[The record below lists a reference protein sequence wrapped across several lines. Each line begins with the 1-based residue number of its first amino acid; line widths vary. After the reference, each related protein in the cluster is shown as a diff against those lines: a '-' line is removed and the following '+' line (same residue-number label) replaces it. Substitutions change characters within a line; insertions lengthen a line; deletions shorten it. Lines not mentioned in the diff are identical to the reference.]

1 MVTFVSLFLWL
12 MTDIHPVKV
21 AVDPAVMSVEIFLDG
36 ESIGVATEPEWEVDC
51 DFGERLRPHELVAV
65 ARDAADQELGRASQ
79 LVNLPRANAEVE
91 ILFEGGQPE
100 VPTTLRVITASAERL
115 DPLAVFVT
123 FDGTM
128 LRKDQD
134 GRFQLPAYDPRRT
147 HIVSAEGHFPEGI
160 TARRD
165 VTFGG
170 TYGGRV
176 ATELTAVPVIADEK
190 VKLATDELQG
200 LFRARGE
207 NIRVAAVEQEG
218 GRVYFVRDHG
228 VWPSLRNAGRV
239 MDRRDMA
246 SRGVYQ
252 KDFARAVQETGMIE
266 EIPPKRNRFY
276 LVVPN
281 PSNLRGLDLFPV
293 LQPFDI
299 KRWGMA
305 WLSTHIVSP
314 EAAVN
319 GQRLSEAVA
328 LAGLRAAADG
338 CPRAVVLV
346 LGEDAVD
353 SSRFGPQMVREYLR
367 TVRVP
372 LVVWST
378 LREGPPSPWG
388 PAESVTGVDGLEQ
401 ASRRLLK
408 GLRLQWIVWVKGLHP
423 LHEIELAENDKG
435 IRLVE

>member
-228 VWPSLRNAGRV
+228 VWPSLRNAGSTEEEQVLSGRAQSV
-239 MDRRDMA
+239 
-246 SRGVYQ
+246 Q
-252 KDFARAVQETGMIE
+252 FAW
-266 EIPPKRNRFY
+266 PRF
-276 LVVPN
+276 
-281 PSNLRGLDLFPV
+281 
-293 LQPFDI
+293 
-299 KRWGMA
+299 
-305 WLSTHIVSP
+305 VSGP
-314 EAAVN
+314 AAVRYQTV
-319 GQRLSEAVA
+319 GDGLAVDPHRQPRGRRERAAVVGGGSVGRATGRGGRLSE
-328 LAGLRAAADG
+328 GR
-338 CPRAVVLV
+338 
-346 LGEDAVD
+346 
-353 SSRFGPQMVREYLR
+353 
-367 TVRVP
+367 RVGA
-372 LVVWST
+372 W
-378 LREGPPSPWG
+378 
-388 PAESVTGVDGLEQ
+388 
-401 ASRRLLK
+401 RR
-408 GLRLQWIVWVKGLHP
+408 R
-423 LHEIELAENDKG
+423 
-435 IRLVE
+435 R